1 MRVSSGM
8 NSILCFAFFI
18 ACGWAGGKALGSLC
32 RANEEGK
39 FGITHWLIF
48 LGLLGAAGLVS
59 RFVIRNLKLI
69 PDLPD
74 FVVGAS
80 GICFLVTAAL
90 TSEIFRA
97 KKE

>member
-1 MRVSSGM
+1 
-8 NSILCFAFFI
+8 
-18 ACGWAGGKALGSLC
+18 
-32 RANEEGK
+32 
-39 FGITHWLIF
+39 